1 MSDSPLQG
9 EVRFKVPLPIVLPL
23 GGLAVIA
30 IVAIGVSKI
39 LLSVPHEVAVII
51 ATALAANILIAC
63 TVLALRPQESRLTW
77 AELAVAASYPFV
89 ISILIAASG
98 VGQSGSAE
106 AHGGPAEAAPA
117 AGGTAVEAV
126 NVAFST
132 DNLELPAD
140 EEADLAFTNSDAA
153 SVPHNIAI
161 YEDDSA
167 GKALFQ
173 GETIPGGSE
182 VTYQIDPLPKG
193 EYYFQCDVHPGMNGT
208 VTVE

>member
-1 MSDSPLQG
+1 MSESPLQG

-23 GGLAVIA
+23 GGMALIA
-30 IVAIGVSKI
+30 IVAIGVSRI
-39 LLSVPHEVAVII
+39 LLSVPHELAVVIG
-51 ATALAANILIAC
+51 TALAANILIAC

-77 AELAVAASYPFV
+77 AELAVAASYPLV
-89 ISILIAASG
+89 ISVLIAASG
-98 VGQSGSAE
+98 FGQSGSAE
-106 AHGGPAEAAPA
+106 AHGGAEEAAPA

-132 DNLELPAD
+132 DVLELPAD
-140 EEADLAFTNSDAA
+140 EEAELAFTNSDAA

-167 GKALFQ
+167 DKTLFQ

-182 VTYQIDPLPKG
+182 VTYQIDPLAKG